1 MKVQEAIKRIEEG
14 GFYSVWEASEELD
27 KDAKLVAPNLDADRH
42 RWYTV
47 STDVY
52 KLEDGYIGITGVSSI
67 NFEQMTYS
75 DCDVKTTVEEFEE
88 FTTVSYRCKDK

>member
-14 GFYSVWEASEELD
+14 GFYSVWEASEELG
-27 KDAKLVAPNLDADRH
+27 KDAKLVASNLDADRH

-52 KLEDGYIGITGVSSI
+52 KLEDGYVGITGVSSL
-67 NFEQMTYS
+67 NSEGMTYS
-75 DCDVKTTVEEFEE
+75 DCNVKTTAEEFEE
-88 FTTVSYRCKDK
+88 FTTVSYRCKDR